1 MNKRDYYEVLGVS
14 KDASQDEIKSAYRK
28 AAKKYHPD
36 LNKAP
41 HAADKFKEAEEAY
54 SVLSDPDK
62 RKRYDQ
68 FGQAA
73 FQGNTGG
80 GNPYGGF
87 NYGNAQGFDFG
98 DINIDDLFGD
108 SDIGDLFGLGGRNRK
123 SKKHKGEDYLYKMN
137 LDFMDAVLGTRKT
150 IDVEVS
156 VDCDDCDGQGGFN
169 EETCPDCHGSGS
181 ITREQATLF
190 GSFMT
195 RTVCPRCHGT
205 GKTFKKTC
213 TTCKGTGKV
222 REHKKIE
229 VEVPAGV
236 STGNQVRI
244 EGMGGVSPNGGPN
257 GDLYIEFNVKD
268 SDVFLRDKDDIY
280 VKVPITIKEAILGG
294 TVEVPTLYGNVK
306 LEVEPGTNNNDKQRL
321 RGKGVHNEDTGHSGD
336 MYVILNV
343 ITPKHLS
350 RSEKAMFEDLDND
363 ELREESVFKEFRHN
377 L

>member
-41 HAADKFKEAEEAY
+41 DAADKFKEAEEAY

-222 REHKKIE
+222 RVHKKIE

-280 VKVPITIKEAILGG
+280 VKVPITIKEAILGA
-294 TVEVPTLYGNVK
+294 TVEVPTLYGNVD

-321 RGKGVHNEDTGHSGD
+321 RGKGIHNEDTGHSGD

-350 RSEKAMFEDLDND
+350 RSEKEMFEDLDND
-363 ELREESVFKEFRHN
+363 ELRDESVFKEFRRN